1 MKLCLFDLLI
11 NDNFKDYEKSH
22 IIIRSLFWSL
32 GLVPDIKTDSL
43 GLHIYYIQSFIQVNP
58 IIDLG
63 FTVKLSC
70 LGRQH

>member
-32 GLVPDIKTDSL
+32 GLVPDTKTDSL
-43 GLHIYYIQSFIQVNP
+43 GLHMYYI
-58 IIDLG
+58 IIIIYNAYLQLHQTQPLV
-63 FTVKLSC
+63 FLP
-70 LGRQH
+70 